1 MKKKIMII
9 MIFALLMTLREVSAN
24 EFAQYLP
31 GGKNYLD
38 PDNMLFSNN
47 LINSED
53 DMLVKTNTDYTLSFP
68 GFDYIGDDIIIE
80 VSGQETYLLGDVG
93 NIDTCTMDPSVI
105 VCHFTTS
112 NVEDYLYFQI
122 SSSALT
128 EYYDYYG
135 MAYFQLEEGNVS
147 TSYEQY
153 VAPYTDTTNPEFL
166 GAGAYIKSYQSTET
180 IATIINDHIVA
191 TDDIDGDISDQI
203 IIVSDEYTNN
213 EQIVGEYDVI
223 LKVSDA
229 ASNETFFTLTI
240 MVKDEIAPVIT
251 GPQTVTV
258 EVSSS
263 PTIESII
270 SNNYTIYDE
279 YDETLTENITT
290 DEYTINKAVLG
301 EYAVTYEVIDDSL
314 NSASKNFTVNV
325 VDLTAPQM
333 IGENIHNSYLS
344 NPLTFDDIIN
354 SLSFTD
360 NYTDLSNIAPTV
372 LLDGYTSNETVP
384 GTYHISIEVVDNS
397 GNSLSEVL
405 TVNVIDDIPP
415 SIAGPIN
422 YTGSYDLALTLPDFI
437 AMLSVSDN
445 IDALTIEDL
454 YVISDTY
461 SSRTTQIGDFVIIFG
476 IKDANNN
483 EYTHQI
489 DINLFDGVAPVIYVD
504 NYIVTVNLSSTF
516 DSEDT
521 LKLLLNSNELENG
534 DYTITTL
541 IDEYTGNEKTP
552 GSYLYRL
559 AFKSDNGDVFEKE
572 FIVKVEDNHAL
583 SIDKSLLGRNIAL
596 YSAGIAY
603 FVFILIKRKKH
614 RI

>member
-1 MKKKIMII
+1 MKKKIMIL

-24 EFAQYLP
+24 EFANYLP

-38 PDNMLFSNN
+38 PDNMIIANN
-47 LINSED
+47 LIHSED

-68 GFDYIGDDIIIE
+68 GFDFIGDDIVIE
-80 VSGQETYLLGDVG
+80 VSGEENYLLGAVE
-93 NIDTCTMDPSVI
+93 NIDDCTMSPTLT

-122 SSSALT
+122 SSSDLSY
-128 EYYDYYG
+128 YYDYYG
-135 MAYFQLEEGNVS
+135 MEIFQLEEGNTS
-147 TSYEQY
+147 TSYEEY
-153 VAPYTDTTNPEFL
+153 IAPYTDTTDPEFL
-166 GAGAYIKSYQSTET
+166 GSGAYIKSYQSDET
-180 IATIINDHIVA
+180 IATIISDHLIA
-191 TDDIDGDISDQI
+191 MDDIDGDISNQI
-203 IIVSDEYTNN
+203 VIVSDEYTNN
-213 EQIVGEYDVI
+213 EQIVGEYDVV

-229 ASNETFFTLTI
+229 ANNETFFTLTV
-240 MVKDEIAPVIT
+240 MVKDEVAPVIT
-251 GPQTVTV
+251 GPETVTV

-263 PTIESII
+263 PAIDTII
-270 SNNYTIYDE
+270 NDNFTVYDE
-279 YDETLTENITT
+279 YDDTLTDDVTT
-290 DEYTINKAVLG
+290 DEYTANKDILG
-301 EYAVTYEVIDDSL
+301 EYVVTYEVTD
-314 NSASKNFTVNV
+314 NSHNTTSKSFNVNV
-325 VDLTAPQM
+325 VDQTAPQM

-344 NPLTFDDIIN
+344 NPLSFDDIIN

-360 NYTDLSNIAPTV
+360 NYTDLSNITPTI
-372 LLDGYTSNETVP
+372 LLDGYTSNEAIP
-384 GTYHISIEVVDNS
+384 GTYHISIEVADSS

-405 TVNVIDDIPP
+405 TINVIDDVAP
-415 SIAGPIN
+415 SIGGPIN
-422 YTGSYDLALTLPDFI
+422 YTGSYDLALTLEDFV

-445 IDALTIEDL
+445 VDPLTNDDI

-461 SSRTTQIGDFVIIFG
+461 TSRTTMLGDFVIVFG

-516 DSEDT
+516 NEADA
-521 LKLLLNSNELENG
+521 LKLLLNSKELEDGN
-534 DYTITTL
+534 YTVTTL

-572 FIVKVEDNHAL
+572 FIVKVEDNNAL
-583 SIDKSLLGRNIAL
+583 AIDRSLLGRNIAL

-603 FVFILIKRKKH
+603 FAFIIIKRKKQG
-614 RI
+614 I